1 MRLYLWAPLVGQ
13 WQVAARLD
21 WTRDVGSFR
30 YAPTWLETAGAYP
43 LDPLN
48 LPLED
53 AERVIEDNRGV
64 PGVLSDAGPDRWGRR
79 LIERLA
85 QRPPRDEAEWV
96 LATAGSGSGAIRASL
111 SRAALAPVRT
121 PYAQVTLEQLEEASR
136 TLAEGGFPPP
146 PLYEILCVQSGA
158 LGGARPKA
166 AMTVDGREVIAKFQQ
181 PQNDTFDVPKVE
193 AACLALARR
202 AGIDAISATLV
213 TVHGRS
219 VLLVDR
225 FDRCGGEPVHYL
237 SARSLLHVYRA
248 SEQDTVA
255 PAGRATYA
263 AMAAA
268 ARRIGVEGAG
278 PELFR
283 RLAFNYAIGNTDDHL
298 QNHGFLFDG
307 TWRLAPAFD
316 LVAQGGES
324 LAIGAGRHGRARTRE
339 NVLSGA
345 GDFGLKPQE
354 AEGLLE
360 RAIQAAR
367 ELGDELDRHTMPSG
381 GRAQVLQKVCA
392 EARPDVAPT

>member
-1 MRLYLWAPLVGQ
+1 MRLYLWAPLAGQ
-13 WQVAARLD
+13 LRVAARLD
-21 WTRDVGSFR
+21 WARDVGTFR
-30 YAPTWLETAGAYP
+30 YAPIWLEAEGAYP

-48 LPLED
+48 LPLEEVD
-53 AERVIEDNRGV
+53 RVIDQNRGI

-79 LIERLA
+79 LLERLSP
-85 QRPPRDEAEWV
+85 RPPRDEAEWV
-96 LATAGSGSGAIRASL
+96 LATAGSGTGAIRASM
-111 SRAALAPVRT
+111 SRTSLAPVRT
-121 PYAQVTLEQLEEASR
+121 FYAQVTLEQLEEASR

-146 PLYEILCVQSGA
+146 PMYEILCVQSGA

-166 AMTVDGREVIAKFQQ
+166 TMTVDGREVIAKFQQ
-181 PQNDTFDVPKVE
+181 PQHDTVDVPKVE

-202 AGIDAISATLV
+202 AGIDAINATVV

-225 FDRCGGEPVHYL
+225 FDRCDGAPVHYL
-237 SARSLLHVYRA
+237 SARSLLNVYRA
-248 SEQDTVA
+248 SEQDTMA
-255 PAGRATYA
+255 PGGRATYA
-263 AMAAA
+263 AIAAA

-307 TWRLAPAFD
+307 VWRLAPAFD
-316 LVAQGGES
+316 VVAIGGQN
-324 LAIGAGRHGRARTRE
+324 LAIGAGREGRVRTKE

-354 AEGLLE
+354 AEELME
-360 RAIQAAR
+360 QAIHATR
-367 ELGDELDRHTMPSG
+367 GLGDELDRLAMPAGERS
-381 GRAQVLQKVCA
+381 QVQRQLCA
-392 EARPDVAPT
+392 EAQLSEDVR

>member
-1 MRLYLWAPLVGQ
+1 MRLYLWVPLGGR

-21 WTRDVGSFR
+21 WARDVGAFR
-30 YAPTWLETAGAYP
+30 YAPTWLETKGAYP

-53 AERVIEDNRGV
+53 AERVIEDNKGIL
-64 PGVLSDAGPDRWGRR
+64 GVLSDAGPDRWGRR

-96 LATAGSGSGAIRASL
+96 LSTAGSGSGAVRASL
-111 SRAALAPVRT
+111 SRTSLAPVRT

-146 PLYEILCVQSGA
+146 PLYEILCMQSGA

-166 AMTVDGREVIAKFQQ
+166 AMAVDGREVIAKFQQ
-181 PQNDTFDVPKVE
+181 PQQDTVDVPKVE

-202 AGIDAISATLV
+202 AGIDAINATLA

-225 FDRCGGEPVHYL
+225 FDRQGGEPVHYL
-237 SARSLLHVYRA
+237 SARSLLNVYRA

-283 RLAFNYAIGNTDDHL
+283 RLAFNYAVGNTDDHL

-316 LVAQGGES
+316 VVAQGGES
-324 LAIGAGRHGRARTRE
+324 LAIGAGRQGRSRTRE

-345 GDFGLKPQE
+345 GDFGLKPRE
-354 AEGLLE
+354 AEELLE
-360 RAIQAAR
+360 QAIQAAR
-367 ELGDELDRHTMPSG
+367 GLGDELDRLAMPVG
-381 GRAQVLQKVCA
+381 ERVQVLQKLCT
-392 EARPDVAPT
+392 EAKVNDAPR

>member
-1 MRLYLWAPLVGQ
+1 MRLYLWAPLGGQ

-53 AERVIEDNRGV
+53 SERVIEENKGIS
-64 PGVLSDAGPDRWGRR
+64 GVLSDAGPDRWGRR

-96 LATAGSGSGAIRASL
+96 LATAGSGSGALRASL
-111 SRAALAPVRT
+111 SRDALAPVRT

-166 AMTVDGREVIAKFQQ
+166 AMSIDGREVIAKFQQ
-181 PQNDTFDVPKVE
+181 PQHDTVDVPKVE

-202 AGIDAISATLV
+202 SGIDAINATLV

-225 FDRCGGEPVHYL
+225 FDRQDREPVHYL
-237 SARSLLHVYRA
+237 SARSLLNVYRA
-248 SEQDTVA
+248 TEQDAVA

-263 AMAAA
+263 ALAAA
-268 ARRIGVEGAG
+268 ARRIDVEGAG

-307 TWRLAPAFD
+307 AWRLAPAFD
-316 LVAQGGES
+316 LVAQGGDS
-324 LAIGAGRHGRARTRE
+324 LAIGAGRQGRARTRE

-354 AEGLLE
+354 AEELLE
-360 RAIQAAR
+360 QAIEAAR
-367 ELGDELDRHTMPSG
+367 GLGPELDRHAMPAG
-381 GRAQVLQKVCA
+381 ERVQVLRNLCA
-392 EARPDVAPT
+392 EAKLDVTPT

>member
-1 MRLYLWAPLVGQ
+1 MRLYLWAPIGGQ
-13 WQVAARLD
+13 WRVSARLD
-21 WTRDVGSFR
+21 WEREVGSFR
-30 YAPTWLETAGAYP
+30 YAPTWLETEGTYP

-48 LPLED
+48 LPLQE
-53 AERVIEDNRGV
+53 AERVIQYNNGI

-85 QRPPRDEAEWV
+85 QYPPRNEAEWV
-96 LATAGSGSGAIRASL
+96 LATAGSGSGAVRASL
-111 SRAALAPVRT
+111 SRSSAAPVRT
-121 PYAQVTLEQLEEASR
+121 PYGQVTLEALEEASR
-136 TLAEGGFPPP
+136 TLVEGGLPPP
-146 PLYEILCVQSGA
+146 PMHEILCVQSGA

-166 AMTVDGREVIAKFQQ
+166 AMTFDGREVIAKFQQ
-181 PQNDTFDVPKVE
+181 PLHDTVDVPKLE

-225 FDRCGGEPVHYL
+225 FDRRQGQPVHYL
-237 SARSLLHVYRA
+237 SARSLLNIYRPSA
-248 SEQDTVA
+248 QDTVA

-324 LAIGAGRHGRARTRE
+324 LAIGAGRQGRSRTRE
-339 NVLSGA
+339 NLLSGA
-345 GDFGLKPQE
+345 GDFGLKPQL
-354 AEGLLE
+354 AEDLLE
-360 RAIQAAR
+360 EAIQAAR
-367 ELGDELDRHTMPSG
+367 GLGDELDRLAMPAG
-381 GRAQVLQKVCA
+381 ERTQVLQKLCP
-392 EARPDVAPT
+392 EA